1 MKNMT
6 FSLRKKRSKLFPETI
21 ECCGVKYGINAD
33 FRNVL
38 KILAILRDPEIL
50 DIQKPKL
57 LLSLFF
63 KGTPP
68 INGVDMFCDFL
79 GGGEE
84 GDDNKETQYDFE
96 FDSEEIYSSFFMQ
109 YGIDLVEEKYLHWYK
124 FLILLKGLSADTP
137 FQKKIELRF
146 ADLKGLKGKELTK
159 AAQAKERVQLPVNY
173 TAKELAEI
181 RKFEEEWG
189 KVNG

>member
-1 MKNMT
+1 MKNMA

-21 ECCGVKYGINAD
+21 ECYGVKYGINAD

-38 KILAILRDPEIL
+38 KILAILKDPDIL
-50 DIQKPKL
+50 DVQKPKL

-68 INGVDMFCDFL
+68 INGVDVFCDFL
-79 GGGEE
+79 SGGEE
-84 GDDNKETQYDFE
+84 GDSKEAQYDFE

-173 TAKELAEI
+173 TANELAEMK
-181 RKFEEEWG
+181 KFEEEWG
-189 KVNG
+189 K